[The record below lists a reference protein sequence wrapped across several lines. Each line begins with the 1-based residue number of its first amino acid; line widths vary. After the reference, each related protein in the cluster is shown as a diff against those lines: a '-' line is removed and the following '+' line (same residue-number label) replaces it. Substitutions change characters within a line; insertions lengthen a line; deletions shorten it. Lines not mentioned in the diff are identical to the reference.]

1 MVPRN
6 IFLPSTVQWLMNGL
20 LLAGGL
26 KFEMSRMTGVNV
38 VFYVRFVGIIDGA
51 HAHKKELFQGVRL
64 L

>member
-1 MVPRN
+1 
-6 IFLPSTVQWLMNGL
+6 MNGL

-64 L
+64 LWTKLIGHVPSPQLG